1 MPCHAHHHQQ
11 HHHHHHHHH
20 CQYCLSGCDSDC
32 LALQIF
38 AAWVQ
43 CCWDVVKV
51 GVFSLASLAMIP
63 AKRPPQMSRFAK
75 NSKEEDLDRE
85 DLLRIL
91 HNAEL
96 YDYMRLFEQSDT
108 VGDWPR
114 RVFFFSVSN
123 KNTHVIYVNCRH
135 YILSFPLEFNWCNHM
150 WKMKDVKAEETWLQV
165 GMTKL

>member
-1 MPCHAHHHQQ
+1 
-11 HHHHHHHHH
+11 
-20 CQYCLSGCDSDC
+20 
-32 LALQIF
+32 
-38 AAWVQ
+38 
-43 CCWDVVKV
+43 
-51 GVFSLASLAMIP
+51 MIP

-114 RVFFFSVSN
+114 RVFFSVSN

-135 YILSFPLEFNWCNHM
+135 YILSFPLEFN
-150 WKMKDVKAEETWLQV
+150 
-165 GMTKL
+165 

>member
-1 MPCHAHHHQQ
+1 
-11 HHHHHHHHH
+11 
-20 CQYCLSGCDSDC
+20 
-32 LALQIF
+32 
-38 AAWVQ
+38 
-43 CCWDVVKV
+43 
-51 GVFSLASLAMIP
+51 MIP

-114 RVFFFSVSN
+114 RVFFFFSVSN
-123 KNTHVIYVNCRH
+123 KNTHVI
-135 YILSFPLEFNWCNHM
+135 
-150 WKMKDVKAEETWLQV
+150 
-165 GMTKL
+165 